1 MNRFEGEALVG
12 GKSAPPA
19 AYLALTNIDPTEW
32 CCAVEARRKVIGRG
46 KKADI
51 RVSRNFAC
59 VSRLH
64 AAVWAVGAKA
74 FIQDLGST
82 SGTNING
89 VWIEKDRE
97 VQIAVG
103 DRICMG
109 DMELNVADRVPT
121 MARVIAERGIPMD
134 DAERTQ
140 DYAADIRDSGLL
152 GSLTQAELEIVLWVG
167 RGYIDDQDL
176 AEVLFRSPHT
186 VRTHM
191 RNIFQKIGLHSRTE
205 LVAWLRRKSP

>member
-1 MNRFEGEALVG
+1 MNERKGPPP

-32 CCAVEARRKVIGRG
+32 CCAVEVTRKVIGRG

-51 RVSRNFAC
+51 RVSKSFPC

-64 AAVWAVGAKA
+64 AAVWAVGIKS
-74 FIQDLGST
+74 FIEDLGST
-82 SGTNING
+82 SGTSING
-89 VWIEKDRE
+89 VWIDPGRE
-97 VQIAVG
+97 VQMTVG

-109 DMELNVADRVPT
+109 DMELQVADRVPT
-121 MARVIAERGIPMD
+121 IARVIAERGVPMED
-134 DAERTQ
+134 EERTQ
-140 DYAADIRDSGLL
+140 DYAATMRDSALL
-152 GSLTQAELEIVLWVG
+152 GALTQAELEIVLWVG

-176 AEVLFRSPHT
+176 AEVLYRSPHT

-191 RNIFQKIGLHSRTE
+191 RNIFHKLSIHSRTE
-205 LVAWLRRKSP
+205 LVAWFKRKY

>member
-1 MNRFEGEALVG
+1 MNEFTGALLD
-12 GKSAPPA
+12 KSPPPA

-32 CCAVEARRKVIGRG
+32 CCAVETRRKVIGRG

-51 RVSRNFAC
+51 PVSRSFPC

-64 AAVWAVGAKA
+64 AAVWAVGQRA
-74 FIQDLGST
+74 FIEDLGST

-89 VWIEKDRE
+89 VWIDAGRE
-97 VQIAVG
+97 VQLATG

-109 DMELNVADRVPT
+109 DLELQVADRVPT
-121 MARVIAERGIPMD
+121 MARVIAERGVPME

-140 DYAADIRDSGLL
+140 DYAATIRDSALL
-152 GSLTQAELEIVLWVG
+152 AALTQAELEIVLWVG

-176 AEVLFRSPHT
+176 AEVLYRSPHT
-186 VRTHM
+186 IRTHI
-191 RNIFQKIGLHSRTE
+191 RNIFQKLGIHSRTE
-205 LVAWLRRKSP
+205 LVGWLKRKN